1 MGKTSDEVLS
11 ALYPNP
17 VKTNVHISNEA
28 IIEKI
33 EVLSLYGQKMT
44 ELRPNATTTQVD
56 MSYLDAGMY
65 LLVVYTENGKE
76 VLNVVKQ

>member
-1 MGKTSDEVLS
+1 
-11 ALYPNP
+11 
-17 VKTNVHISNEA
+17 
-28 IIEKI
+28 
-33 EVLSLYGQKMT
+33 MT